1 MKILIVP
8 FDTEEKLAKEVKRLL
23 EDFSPE
29 IEAEVTKERK
39 IPAEFFDEKRKQLRS
54 ELFLRWLGNL
64 RKEDALIA
72 IADCD
77 AYADALNFVFGEASP
92 LTKVC
97 AVYLQKLKPEFYE
110 NEKLFLERIDKEI
123 LHEFA
128 HLFGLQHCK
137 NKECNMVF
145 SNSIADVDFKS
156 LKFCINC
163 FRKFLIKVNKK
174 YLLI

>member
-8 FDTEEKLAKEVKRLL
+8 FQTEEKLARKVENLL

-29 IEAEVTKERK
+29 IKAEVTSKRK
-39 IPAEFFDEKRKQLRS
+39 IPAEFFDEKRGQLRS
-54 ELFLRWLGNL
+54 ELFLQWLENL
-64 RKEDALIA
+64 REEDALVA

-77 AYADALNFVFGEASP
+77 AYDDALNFVFGEASP

-97 AVYLQKLKPEFYE
+97 AVYLQRLRPEFYKSRE
-110 NEKLFLERIDKEI
+110 LFIERLEKEV

-137 NKECNMVF
+137 NKQCNMVF
-145 SNSIADVDFKS
+145 SNSIVDVDLKG
-156 LKFCINC
+156 LKFCDSC
-163 FRKFLIKVNKK
+163 FRKFPIKVNKN
-174 YLLI
+174 YLLT